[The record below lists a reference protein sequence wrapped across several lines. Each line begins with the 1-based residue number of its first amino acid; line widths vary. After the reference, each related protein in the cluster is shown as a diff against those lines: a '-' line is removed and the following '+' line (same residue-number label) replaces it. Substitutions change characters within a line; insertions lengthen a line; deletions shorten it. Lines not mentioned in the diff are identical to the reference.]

1 MVNMVGWKRPFFYLL
16 DVVLKDVKKA
26 IGRWEFYLCNLGQLK
41 EKTTR
46 IWCWWTFT
54 WNFGHPGKMAEK
66 GCIECLGW
74 RGKTENFTL
83 LQQKQL
89 GVAITTLPL
98 AGLVPEE
105 GTVLRIRADMRSR
118 LADRNHQLLGGGI
131 PMRFGGTSPKTNM
144 TMENPPWM
152 KMYCLLKMGIFQCH
166 VSFQGCN
173 HHC

>member
-1 MVNMVGWKRPFFYLL
+1 MKHGEHGGMEEAFFYLL

-26 IGRWEFYLCNLGQLK
+26 IGRPMGIAPVWEFCLCNLGQLK

-54 WNFGHPGKMAEK
+54 WNFGRPGKMAEK

-74 RGKTENFTL
+74 RGKTENRTL
-83 LQQKQL
+83 LQRKQL
-89 GVAITTLPL
+89 GVVITTLPL

-118 LADRNHQLLGGGI
+118 LADRNHQLLGGGF
-131 PMRFGGTSPKTNM
+131 PCVLGD
-144 TMENPPWM
+144 EVM
-152 KMYCLLKMGIFQCH
+152 KVPGRNAIWR
-166 VSFQGCN
+166 CN